1 MRKVE
6 SGRISIKSMEFYGYH
21 GCLPQERESG
31 QAYFVDADFFI
42 DLEPAAL
49 SDDLSLTVNYGD
61 VYTVAGEVIGGEKRN
76 LIETLAYDI
85 ASRLMDLYHPVK
97 VAVRVRKPV
106 PPLGGFA
113 EYAEAE
119 IVLS

>member
-1 MRKVE
+1 MRKIE
-6 SGRISIKSMEFYGYH
+6 TGRISIKSMEFYGYH
-21 GCLPQERESG
+21 GCLPEERENG

-49 SDDLSLTVNYGD
+49 SDDLALTIDYGH
-61 VYTVAGEVIGGEKRN
+61 VYIIAGEVIGGEKRN

-85 ASRLMDLYHPVK
+85 AARLMDEYHPQK

-106 PPLGGFA
+106 PPVGGFA

-119 IVLS
+119 IVLT